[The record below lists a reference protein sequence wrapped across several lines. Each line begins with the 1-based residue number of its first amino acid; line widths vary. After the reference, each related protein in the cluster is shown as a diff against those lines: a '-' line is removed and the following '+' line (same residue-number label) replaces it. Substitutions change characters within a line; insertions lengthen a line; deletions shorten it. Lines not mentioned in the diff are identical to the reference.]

1 MYCSTCGTE
10 IQTALN
16 YCKNCGARI
25 DKSAGESGTATV
37 LQYLSMGAGFVGLG
51 GLGLTLALI
60 AILLKNKVVPEL
72 IVVLAALFV
81 ILIFAICFMMIQQI
95 SKLISSSPVSN
106 DKFSERNTPER
117 VSPANTAQ
125 LNEAREPLMSV
136 TDTTTKSLDEVLV
149 KRS

>member
-10 IQTALN
+10 VQTALN

-25 DKSAGESGTATV
+25 DKSSSDGNPTV
-37 LQYLSMGAGFVGLG
+37 LQYLAMGTGFVGLG

-72 IVVLAALFV
+72 IVILSALFV
-81 ILIFAICFMMIQQI
+81 TLIFGICFMLSRQI
-95 SKLISSSPVSN
+95 SKLINLSSVST
-106 DKFSERNTPER
+106 DKFSEKNTPE
-117 VSPANTAQ
+117 Q
-125 LNEAREPLMSV
+125 LGAIHTGRLIEPREPVMSV
-136 TDTTTKSLDEVLV
+136 TDTTTKTLDEVFV